1 MENTAFQENL
11 IFALDIGTRSIIGMV
26 GRLEGERVNV
36 LAVEKAEHAGRA
48 MVDGQI
54 ENIDKVAGL
63 AGEVK
68 KRLEKQLDLELRRVS
83 IAAAGRA
90 LRTQRVTYEIELPDV
105 QLITEETISRLEAGA
120 ISAAEAEFAGESGEE
135 QAQRR
140 FYLVGYSVCQYYLDD
155 YMMSSLKDHHG
166 RHIRADIIAT
176 FLPGEVVESLYT
188 TMHKIDLEVASI
200 TLEPIAAINAAIPES
215 LRLLNL
221 ALADVGAGT
230 SDIAACRDG
239 SVIGYTMA
247 TIAGDEVTEAIMK
260 EYLVDFQ
267 TAEMIKAQ
275 LDERGDIVFTDVL
288 GFEQKI
294 SYDDVMECVGQTT
307 EKLCAEIA
315 AKIKEVNG
323 GVPSAVFLSGGGS
336 RLKGLREGVINA
348 LEMNPGRV
356 AIAGNNFQIHAFS
369 EGFDINNPEYATPI
383 GILVSSGLNLIN
395 DSFQI
400 TLNGRPAKLFRSGAF
415 SARDL
420 LMMNGYSYQDMI
432 GRSGKNIVVSVN
444 GERTVFYGTHAEPAV
459 LKINGREGKLS
470 DTIHAG
476 DEITF
481 TPAVNGATPEAA
493 LKDIKGISSAKRVR
507 LNGESVALSTPLKF
521 GDVITFVQPGT
532 AEEILDDEDAE
543 AYVAIEGTGMQDSL
557 PEPPMERE
565 APANAETPVNAEMP
579 ANAEAPANVV
589 APIKAE
595 APVNAGVHANNA
607 EAPTNAEAP
616 EPANAGVPVNAE
628 APANA
633 EAPVNNAVAPTNA
646 EAQVNAV
653 APVSAEAPRSVA
665 PAPAP
670 LPSVTFMLNDKP
682 LTLMR
687 RGKDNP
693 YLLMDML
700 EYADLDFNHL
710 RGEVVLLVNGKNGY
724 FQQPLREGDSISIFE
739 REKA

>member
-1 MENTAFQENL
+1 
-11 IFALDIGTRSIIGMV
+11 MV
-26 GRLEGERVNV
+26 GRLQEERVNI
-36 LAVEKAEHAGRA
+36 LAVEKAEHSGRA

-54 ENIDKVAGL
+54 ENIDKVAAL

-68 KRLEKQLDLELRRVS
+68 KRLEKQLDVELQRVS

-105 QLITEETISRLEAGA
+105 QLVTDEIISRLEAGA
-120 ISAAEAEFAGESGEE
+120 ISAAEAEFAGDSDEE

-140 FYLVGYSVCQYYLDD
+140 FYLVGYSVCQYYLDN

-166 RHIRADIIAT
+166 KHIRADIIAT

-188 TMHKIDLEVASI
+188 TMHKIGLEVASI

-267 TAEMIKAQ
+267 TAEAIKAQ
-275 LDERGDIVFTDVL
+275 LDERVDITFTDVL

-294 SYDDVMECVGQTT
+294 SYDDVMNCVNQTT

-369 EGFDINNPEYATPI
+369 ETFDINNPEYATPI

-415 SARDL
+415 NARDL

-481 TPAVNGATPEAA
+481 VSAVSGATPEVA
-493 LKDIKGISSAKRVR
+493 LKDIKDISSAKRVK
-507 LNGESVALSTPLKF
+507 LNGESVALSTPLKY
-521 GDVITFVQPGT
+521 GDVITFALPD
-532 AEEILDDEDAE
+532 EEETEIDWLDDSMDYMMEETVTEALDAQPY
-543 AYVAIEGTGMQDSL
+543 AV
-557 PEPPMERE
+557 PEIPAMPE
-565 APANAETPVNAEMP
+565 APAISEVPTEP
-579 ANAEAPANVV
+579 EAPAMPEVPAAPEV
-589 APIKAE
+589 PATPESPAMPEAPIVPQ
-595 APVNAGVHANNA
+595 APAGPIGAVY
-607 EAPTNAEAP
+607 E
-616 EPANAGVPVNAE
+616 EPAPG
-628 APANA
+628 
-633 EAPVNNAVAPTNA
+633 
-646 EAQVNAV
+646 
-653 APVSAEAPRSVA
+653 R
-665 PAPAP
+665 
-670 LPSVTFMLNDKP
+670 LPQAMSVTFNLNDKP

-687 RGKDNP
+687 RDKDNP

-700 EYADLDFNHL
+700 EYTDLDFNHL
-710 RGEVVLLVNGKNGY
+710 KGEVVLLVNGKNGY
-724 FQQPLREGDSISIFE
+724 FQQPLREGDIISIFE
-739 REKA
+739 REKRE

>member
-1 MENTAFQENL
+1 MADLENTSFQNNL
-11 IFALDIGTRSIIGMV
+11 VFALDIGTRSIIGMV
-26 GRLEGERVNV
+26 GRLQDDRVNI
-36 LAVEKAEHAGRA
+36 LAVEKAEHTGRA

-54 ENIDKVAGL
+54 ENIDKVAAL

-68 KRLEKQLDLELRRVS
+68 KRLEKQLDIELRRVS

-105 QLITEETISRLEAGA
+105 QLVTEEIISRLEAGA
-120 ISAAEAEFAGESGEE
+120 ISAAEAEFSGESGEE
-135 QAQRR
+135 QANRR

-166 RHIRADIIAT
+166 KHIRADIIAT

-221 ALADVGAGT
+221 ALADIGAGT

-267 TAEMIKAQ
+267 TAETIKSQ
-275 LDERGDIVFTDVL
+275 LEERADITFTDVL

-294 SYDDVMECVGQTT
+294 SYDDVMNCVNQTT

-336 RLKGLREGVINA
+336 RLKGLREGIINA

-356 AIAGNNFQIHAFS
+356 AIAGNNFKIHAFS
-369 EGFDINNPEYATPI
+369 DTIDINNPEYATPI

-415 SARDL
+415 TARDL
-420 LMMNGYSYQDMI
+420 LMMNGYGYQDMI
-432 GRSGKNIVVSVN
+432 GRSGKNIAVFVN

-481 TPAVNGATPEAA
+481 TPAVNGTTPECA
-493 LKDIKGISSAKRVR
+493 LKDIKGVDGAKRVK
-507 LNGESVALSTPLKF
+507 LNGESAALSTPLKF
-521 GDVITFVQPGT
+521 GDVITFEEPGGAVPGSF
-532 AEEILDDEDAE
+532 AETTDDEILEGWDFAAEPAPEMPENIEAAPDAAEPAGAAADTEDK
-543 AYVAIEGTGMQDSL
+543 
-557 PEPPMERE
+557 E
-565 APANAETPVNAEMP
+565 APEHAETPEETAAPPEDAGEGTDESPSAEEQRVAVP
-579 ANAEAPANVV
+579 AAPA
-589 APIKAE
+589 
-595 APVNAGVHANNA
+595 
-607 EAPTNAEAP
+607 
-616 EPANAGVPVNAE
+616 
-628 APANA
+628 
-633 EAPVNNAVAPTNA
+633 
-646 EAQVNAV
+646 
-653 APVSAEAPRSVA
+653 S
-665 PAPAP
+665 P
-670 LPSVTFMLNDKP
+670 LPDAMSMTFMLNDKP

-687 RGKDNP
+687 RDKDNP

-700 EYADLDFNHL
+700 EYTELDFNNL
-710 RGEVVLLVNGKNGY
+710 KGQVVLQVNGKNGY

-739 REKA
+739 RER

>member
-1 MENTAFQENL
+1 MADLENTSFQNNL
-11 IFALDIGTRSIIGMV
+11 VFALDIGTRSIIGMV
-26 GRLEGERVNV
+26 GRLQDDRVNI
-36 LAVEKAEHAGRA
+36 LAVEKAEHTGRA

-54 ENIDKVAGL
+54 ENIDKVAAL

-68 KRLEKQLDLELRRVS
+68 KRLEKQLDVELKRVS

-105 QLITEETISRLEAGA
+105 QLVTEETVSRLEAGA
-120 ISAAEAEFAGESGEE
+120 ISAAEAEFSGENEEE
-135 QAQRR
+135 QTHRR

-166 RHIRADIIAT
+166 KHIRADIIAT

-188 TMHKIDLEVASI
+188 TMHKIGLEVASI

-221 ALADVGAGT
+221 ALADIGAGT

-247 TIAGDEVTEAIMK
+247 TIAGDEVTETIMK

-267 TAEMIKAQ
+267 TAEIIKSQ
-275 LDERGDIVFTDVL
+275 LEERTDISFIDVL

-294 SYDDVMECVGQTT
+294 SYDEVMSCVNQTT
-307 EKLCAEIA
+307 EKLCAEIS

-336 RLKGLREGVINA
+336 RLKGLREGIINA

-356 AIAGNNFQIHAFS
+356 AIAGNNFKIHAFS
-369 EGFDINNPEYATPI
+369 DTIDINNPEYATPI

-415 SARDL
+415 TARDL

-444 GERTVFYGTHAEPAV
+444 GERVVFYGTHAEPAV

-481 TPAVNGATPEAA
+481 TSAVNGTTPDCT
-493 LKDIKGISSAKRVR
+493 LKDIQGIDGAKRVR

-521 GDVITFVQPGT
+521 GDIITFEEADEAGYGSFAETTDDEILGGWDYLAEPVMAEAAVNTEEPAS
-532 AEEILDDEDAE
+532 AEEPEPATVEAAVSAEVPVSAEEPVMAE
-543 AYVAIEGTGMQDSL
+543 AAVSTE
-557 PEPPMERE
+557 E
-565 APANAETPVNAEMP
+565 PANAEEAVSEEKADVSMVVSDEPVEP
-579 ANAEAPANVV
+579 AGPAGPTAPA
-589 APIKAE
+589 
-595 APVNAGVHANNA
+595 
-607 EAPTNAEAP
+607 AP
-616 EPANAGVPVNAE
+616 EITAAPDAVSVP
-628 APANA
+628 
-633 EAPVNNAVAPTNA
+633 
-646 EAQVNAV
+646 
-653 APVSAEAPRSVA
+653 SM
-665 PAPAP
+665 
-670 LPSVTFMLNDKP
+670 TFMLNDKP

-687 RGKDNP
+687 RDKDNP

-700 EYADLDFNHL
+700 EYAELDFNNL
-710 RGEVVLLVNGKNGY
+710 KGQVILQVNGKNGY

-739 REKA
+739 QEK

>member
-1 MENTAFQENL
+1 MADLENTSFQNNL
-11 IFALDIGTRSIIGMV
+11 VFALDIGTRSIIGMV
-26 GRLEGERVNV
+26 GRLQDDRVNI
-36 LAVEKAEHAGRA
+36 LAVEKAEHTGRA

-54 ENIDKVAGL
+54 ENIDKVAAL

-68 KRLEKQLDLELRRVS
+68 KRLEKQLDVELKRVS

-105 QLITEETISRLEAGA
+105 QLVTEETVSRLEAGA
-120 ISAAEAEFAGESGEE
+120 ISAAEAEFSGENEEE
-135 QAQRR
+135 QTHRR

-166 RHIRADIIAT
+166 KHIRADIIAT

-188 TMHKIDLEVASI
+188 TMHKIGLEVASI

-221 ALADVGAGT
+221 ALADIGAGT

-247 TIAGDEVTEAIMK
+247 TIAGDEVTETIMK

-267 TAEMIKAQ
+267 TAEIIKSQ
-275 LDERGDIVFTDVL
+275 LEERADISFIDVL

-294 SYDDVMECVGQTT
+294 SYDEVMSCVNQTT
-307 EKLCAEIA
+307 EKLCAEIS

-336 RLKGLREGVINA
+336 RLKGLREGIINA

-356 AIAGNNFQIHAFS
+356 AIAGNNFKIHAFS
-369 EGFDINNPEYATPI
+369 DTIDINNPEYATPI

-415 SARDL
+415 TARDL

-444 GERTVFYGTHAEPAV
+444 GERVVFYGTHAEPAV

-481 TPAVNGATPEAA
+481 TSAVNGATPDCT
-493 LKDIKGISSAKRVR
+493 LKDIQGIDGAKRVR

-521 GDVITFVQPGT
+521 GDIITFEEADEAGYGSFAETTDDEILGGWDYLAEPVMAEAAVNTEEPAS
-532 AEEILDDEDAE
+532 AEEPEPATVEAAVSAEVPVSAEEPVMAE
-543 AYVAIEGTGMQDSL
+543 AAVSTE
-557 PEPPMERE
+557 E
-565 APANAETPVNAEMP
+565 PANAEEAVSEEKADVSMVVSDEPVEP
-579 ANAEAPANVV
+579 AGPAGPTAPA
-589 APIKAE
+589 
-595 APVNAGVHANNA
+595 
-607 EAPTNAEAP
+607 AP
-616 EPANAGVPVNAE
+616 EMTAAPDAVSVP
-628 APANA
+628 
-633 EAPVNNAVAPTNA
+633 
-646 EAQVNAV
+646 
-653 APVSAEAPRSVA
+653 SM
-665 PAPAP
+665 
-670 LPSVTFMLNDKP
+670 TFMLNDKP

-687 RGKDNP
+687 RDKDNP

-700 EYADLDFNHL
+700 EYAELDFNNL
-710 RGEVVLLVNGKNGY
+710 KGQVILQVNGKNGY

-739 REKA
+739 QEK

>member
-1 MENTAFQENL
+1 MADLENTSFQNNL
-11 IFALDIGTRSIIGMV
+11 VFALDIGTRSIIGMV
-26 GRLEGERVNV
+26 GRLQDDRVNI
-36 LAVEKAEHAGRA
+36 LAVEKAEHTGRA

-54 ENIDKVAGL
+54 ENIDKVAAL

-68 KRLEKQLDLELRRVS
+68 KRLEKQLDVELKRVS

-105 QLITEETISRLEAGA
+105 QLVTEETVSRLEAGA
-120 ISAAEAEFAGESGEE
+120 ISAAEAEFSGENEEE
-135 QAQRR
+135 QTHRR

-166 RHIRADIIAT
+166 KHIRADIIAT

-188 TMHKIDLEVASI
+188 TMHKIGLEVASI

-221 ALADVGAGT
+221 ALADIGAGT

-247 TIAGDEVTEAIMK
+247 TIAGDEVTETIMK

-267 TAEMIKAQ
+267 TAEIIKSQ
-275 LDERGDIVFTDVL
+275 LEERTDISFIDVL

-294 SYDDVMECVGQTT
+294 SYDEVMSCVNQTT
-307 EKLCAEIA
+307 EKLCAEIS

-336 RLKGLREGVINA
+336 RLKGLREGIINA

-356 AIAGNNFQIHAFS
+356 AIAGNNFKIHAFS
-369 EGFDINNPEYATPI
+369 DTIDINNPEYATPI

-415 SARDL
+415 TARDL

-444 GERTVFYGTHAEPAV
+444 GERVVFYGTHAEPAV

-481 TPAVNGATPEAA
+481 TSAVNGATPDCT
-493 LKDIKGISSAKRVR
+493 LKDIQGIDGAKRVR

-521 GDVITFVQPGT
+521 GDIITFEEADEAGYGSFAETTDDEILGGWDYLAEPVMAEAAVNTEEPAS
-532 AEEILDDEDAE
+532 AEEPEPATVEAAVSAEVPVSAEEPVMAE
-543 AYVAIEGTGMQDSL
+543 AAVSTE
-557 PEPPMERE
+557 E
-565 APANAETPVNAEMP
+565 PANAEEAVSEEKADVSMVVSDEPVEP
-579 ANAEAPANVV
+579 AGPAGPTAPA
-589 APIKAE
+589 
-595 APVNAGVHANNA
+595 
-607 EAPTNAEAP
+607 AP
-616 EPANAGVPVNAE
+616 EMTAAPDAVSVP
-628 APANA
+628 
-633 EAPVNNAVAPTNA
+633 
-646 EAQVNAV
+646 
-653 APVSAEAPRSVA
+653 SM
-665 PAPAP
+665 
-670 LPSVTFMLNDKP
+670 TFMLNDKP

-687 RGKDNP
+687 RDKDNP

-700 EYADLDFNHL
+700 EYAELDFNNL
-710 RGEVVLLVNGKNGY
+710 KGQVILQVNGKNGY

-739 REKA
+739 QEK

>member
-26 GRLEGERVNV
+26 GRLDGERVNV
-36 LAVEKAEHAGRA
+36 LAVEKAEHTGRA

-68 KRLEKQLDLELRRVS
+68 KRLEKQLDVELRRVC

-105 QLITEETISRLEAGA
+105 QLVTEETISRLEAGA

-267 TAEMIKAQ
+267 TAEAIKAQ

-369 EGFDINNPEYATPI
+369 ETIDINNPEYATPI

-432 GRSGKNIVVSVN
+432 GRSGKNIAVSVN

-476 DEITF
+476 DEIMF
-481 TPAVNGATPEAA
+481 NPAANGATPEVA
-493 LKDIKGISSAKRVR
+493 LKDIKGISGAKRVR

-521 GDVITFVQPGT
+521 GDVVTFVQAGEMPG
-532 AEEILDDEDAE
+532 EDMPDDADDAF
-543 AYVAIEGTGMQDSL
+543 TG
-557 PEPPMERE
+557 E
-565 APANAETPVNAEMP
+565 APISTEAPVSASAPTSATAHMS
-579 ANAEAPANVV
+579 AEAP
-589 APIKAE
+589 IS
-595 APVNAGVHANNA
+595 A
-607 EAPTNAEAP
+607 EAPTSATAP
-616 EPANAGVPVNAE
+616 M
-628 APANA
+628 
-633 EAPVNNAVAPTNA
+633 
-646 EAQVNAV
+646 
-653 APVSAEAPRSVA
+653 SAEAPTSASAPTSAEAPKSASAHMSADAHGDAA
-665 PAPAP
+665 PAPS
-670 LPSVTFMLNDKP
+670 LPSVTFTLNDKP

-724 FQQPLREGDSISIFE
+724 FQQPLKEGDEISIFE
-739 REKA
+739 KAKE